1 MLEWKQEIQKQ
12 LATVKLEATRE
23 VEIVE
28 ELTQHL
34 EDYYDELRSEGAS
47 VEEAY
52 QATLAELRDRKLLA
66 QQLRRVERQ
75 IKQEPMILGNDW
87 RKNMIADF
95 WQDIRYGARML
106 RKNYGFTLIA
116 VVTLALGIGANT
128 AIFSV
133 VNSVLLR
140 PLPYKDSDRLM
151 RIRETKMPQFPE
163 FSVSPGNFL
172 GWKADNTVF
181 ERLVAMRFSAFNLT
195 NTGDP
200 ERLRGMKVTEGFFS
214 MLGVQ
219 PQIGRDFLPEEDQVG
234 KNNVVIL
241 SHGLWQRR
249 FGGDPQILNQTVTL
263 DGQSYTVIGVMPAAF
278 QFMDRTNELWTPMAF
293 TVQQTQNYGGHSLAA
308 VGQLK
313 PGVTVEQARTE
324 MVGIADKLAT
334 LHPEAN
340 TGWSVKISPMLE
352 FMVRSI
358 KPALLFLLG
367 AVVFVLLIACANVAN
382 LLLGRATDRQKE
394 IAIRTALGAG
404 RWRIVR
410 QLLTESVLLS
420 LMGGLLGL
428 LLAKW
433 GLSVL
438 LTFVPEDLPRM
449 SDVSLDGRV
458 LAFSAVI
465 TLLTGLIFGLIPALQ
480 TSKPNLNETMKEGGR
495 GSTEGRRHQFIRNTL
510 VVLEVA
516 SALVL
521 LVGAGLMIKSFMRLQ
536 QVDIG
541 FNPDKALAVSV
552 PLPQTKYSKEDQ
564 QVAFFQQLLE
574 KVRTLPGVETVGA
587 TSGVPLSRD
596 DFVLAFK
603 IQGQPELPPEASQST
618 NYYSISADYFK
629 AMGIPLLRGR
639 VFNER
644 DIKDSLPVAVINE
657 TMAKKVFSDEDP
669 IGKRITFDTQS
680 DKPDWYEIVGIV
692 GDVKHYGLDRATTL
706 QTYEPYTQQTLSN
719 MTLIARAT
727 GDPTSLSAAIRQEV
741 LNLDKEQPISNI
753 STLDKYVSTSVAQQQ
768 FSTQLFGVF
777 AAVAMALACI
787 GIYGVLSYSVT
798 QRTHE
803 IGIRLALGAQASDV
817 LQMVIKQGLF
827 LTIVGIV
834 CGIGAAIA
842 LAKLLTDFSS
852 LLFDVKATD
861 PATFAV
867 IALLLLCV
875 ALLACYVPARR
886 ATKVDPMVALRGE

>member
-34 EDYYDELRSEGAS
+34 EDYYDELRSGGAS